1 MLGIVNKP
9 QFDTDVFKVGKAI
22 HIKKYAQSNGYK
34 LVDADAIILHSK
46 PLAIVVAYVKIN
58 ESDIDDSDEM
68 TLVIPIE
75 EVVEEEVE
83 ITELKEEK

>member
-34 LVDADAIILHSK
+34 LVDADAIISEST
-46 PLAIVVAYVKIN
+46 PLAIIFIDMSVDGSQKEQMSSPISIDEIVK
-58 ESDIDDSDEM
+58 
-68 TLVIPIE
+68 
-75 EVVEEEVE
+75 EEVE
-83 ITELKEEK
+83 ITELKEEI

>member
-34 LVDADAIILHSK
+34 LVDADAIISEST
-46 PLAIVVAYVKIN
+46 PLAIIVIYMRVDGGKKEEMSLPISIDEIVK
-58 ESDIDDSDEM
+58 
-68 TLVIPIE
+68 
-75 EVVEEEVE
+75 EEVE
-83 ITELKEEK
+83 ITELKEEI